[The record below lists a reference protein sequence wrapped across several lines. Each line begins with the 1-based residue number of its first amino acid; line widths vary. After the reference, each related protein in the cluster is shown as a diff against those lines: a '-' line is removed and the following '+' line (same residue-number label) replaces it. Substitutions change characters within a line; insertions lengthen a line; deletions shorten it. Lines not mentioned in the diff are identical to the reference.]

1 VNNLVLQAYGGARM
15 LRQARFC
22 LLTFQHFACR
32 RPDEYRAIVY
42 SDSPEAFADLGR
54 NVVTEQVSAETL
66 RRWRG
71 PIDFLHRIKLE
82 MVADFFRKHEGTLL
96 YVDSDT
102 YFTADPAIVFGR
114 ITPGTAV
121 MHENEGQLVEG
132 RNTVARK
139 LHRFVREHDIR
150 LASGEA
156 VHIPEETAMW
166 NAGVIGLHPADGA
179 VLASALPLT
188 DALYAT
194 YPKHNMEQLAVSH
207 ALGQRLTV
215 RAADDV
221 IYHYWSTKPETDR
234 VVEAF
239 FQDQR
244 AAPLP
249 ELAHAAFA
257 LRPRPSRAS
266 RPRWYHR
273 LWRSHRR

>member
-32 RPDEYRAIVY
+32 RPDEYRAVVY

-121 MHENEGQLVEG
+121 MHENEGRLVER
-132 RNTVARK
+132 RNSVARK
-139 LHRFVREHDIR
+139 LHRFVRAHDVR
-150 LASGEA
+150 LPSGEA

-166 NAGVIGLHPADGA
+166 NAGVIGLHPADRL
-179 VLASALPLT
+179 VLDAALSLT
-188 DALYAT
+188 DALYMA
-194 YPKHNMEQLAVSH
+194 YAKHNMEQLAVSH
-207 ALGQRLTV
+207 VLRQRLV
-215 RAADDV
+215 IRGADDA
-221 IYHYWSTKPETDR
+221 IYHYWSTKAETDR
-234 VVEAF
+234 VLEGF
-239 FQDQR
+239 FGR
-244 AAPLP
+244 HKGVPLDA
-249 ELAHAAFA
+249 LASAAFA
-257 LRPRPSRAS
+257 LRPQPSRTIKRAWYRRL
-266 RPRWYHR
+266 RPRG
-273 LWRSHRR
+273 S